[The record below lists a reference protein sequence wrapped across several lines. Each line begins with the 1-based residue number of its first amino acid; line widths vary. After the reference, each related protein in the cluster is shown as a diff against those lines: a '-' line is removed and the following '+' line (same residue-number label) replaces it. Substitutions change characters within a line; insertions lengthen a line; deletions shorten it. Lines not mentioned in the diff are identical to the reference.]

1 MLRLAAGIAARS
13 YAVDLVLIK
22 REGAYLDSI
31 PPGVRLVVL
40 NTRRTLNSVAAL
52 AGYLRRERPA
62 AMLTALVHVNVG
74 ALLAATL
81 SRLTDTPDEARAMG
95 RAARDVLVDRA
106 GDPAALIARL
116 DDLARAPG
124 GPDIGII

>member
-52 AGYLRRERPA
+52 ARYLRRERPA
-62 AMLTALVHVNVG
+62 AMLTALAHVNVG
-74 ALLAATL
+74 ALLATTL
-81 SRLTDTPDEARAMG
+81 SRVRTRVIVTEHSQITRNFAALTSRPTGSRAM
-95 RAARDVLVDRA
+95 
-106 GDPAALIARL
+106 P
-116 DDLARAPG
+116 
-124 GPDIGII
+124 